1 MADADAMAGACAA
14 AGVVFAGGALTKAY
28 PEVQEAA
35 ARLAAGV
42 YGAVVGA
49 SVHGWSSEILGAG
62 CQHTSVLRLLTGAE
76 VTAVV
81 AWCEQPDG
89 LRDGDGRL
97 VDAVDGAEVSLPHP
111 PARVSALSDHCALWC
126 MPSSCLWL
134 RRPTGPCV
142 LALLSRARMRSLLC
156 WHCSPEHACDHLHVT
171 VSVLLCRRSRPAA
184 GSQLER
190 TAPSSTRCSRSR
202 LA

>member
-142 LALLSRARMRSLLC
+142 LALLSRARMP
-156 WHCSPEHACDHLHVT
+156 SPTCNSISSV
-171 VSVLLCRRSRPAA
+171 VSQVETGSREPVGADCTEFNAMFTLSTGLTGIIPPA
-184 GSQLER
+184 
-190 TAPSSTRCSRSR
+190 
-202 LA
+202 

>member
-81 AWCEQPDG
+81 GGESSRNRKPISCICRISPN
-89 LRDGDGRL
+89 
-97 VDAVDGAEVSLPHP
+97 
-111 PARVSALSDHCALWC
+111 VSAPVAA
-126 MPSSCLWL
+126 PV
-134 RRPTGPCV
+134 G
-142 LALLSRARMRSLLC
+142 
-156 WHCSPEHACDHLHVT
+156 HL
-171 VSVLLCRRSRPAA
+171 
-184 GSQLER
+184 
-190 TAPSSTRCSRSR
+190 
-202 LA
+202 